1 MSRKDYELRNC
12 LLLIVGLLLVGCS
25 GEKNYPE
32 SFDFIS
38 KKESLIGFDSLSE
51 KDQIIYSVWWLEAE
65 VNNGGFSQYFWN
77 SAGDHANET
86 LSALEKV
93 GAVKTAGL
101 LKRAMDIAFEGV
113 APADREAR
121 QSLLALNEQNK
132 EDKLGELD
140 SEFYEYSEDFY
151 KLINAYIAE

>member
-1 MSRKDYELRNC
+1 MYRKDYRLKKC
-12 LLLIVGLLLVGCS
+12 LLLIIGLLLVGCT

-32 SFDFIS
+32 SFDFIL
-38 KKESLIGFDSLSE
+38 KKESLIGFDALSE

-77 SAGDHANET
+77 SAGDLANET

-93 GAVKTAGL
+93 GAIKTAGL
-101 LKRAMDIAFEGV
+101 LKRAMDIAFEGIV
-113 APADREAR
+113 PADREAR
-121 QSLLALNEQNK
+121 QSLLAQDEQNK

-140 SEFYEYSEDFY
+140 SEFYEYNEDFY
-151 KLINAYIAE
+151 KLINVFIAK

>member
-1 MSRKDYELRNC
+1 MKKC
-12 LLLIVGLLLVGCS
+12 LLLIIGILLVGCT

-32 SFDFIS
+32 SFNFIS

-65 VNNGGFSQYFWN
+65 VNNGGFFQYFWN
-77 SAGDHANET
+77 SAGDHSKEA

-101 LKRAMDIAFEGV
+101 LKRAMDIAFDGIV
-113 APADREAR
+113 PVNRDAR
-121 QSLLALNEQNK
+121 QSLLAQDKQNK
-132 EDKLGELD
+132 EGKLEELD
-140 SEFYEYSEDFY
+140 SEFYEYNEDFY
-151 KLINAYIAE
+151 KLINVFIAK